1 MTPVAIR
8 NPRPRS
14 RHHPY
19 LLHRQPLRPRP
30 SYRPPRDPRLT
41 KPKGVATLWTH
52 VRRLL
57 WSWWPW
63 ALLAVYY
70 IDQRNWWAAFGI
82 GLWSGVC
89 SLSTPFEFPPQYG
102 LDHNLTVAD
111 PEFINTM
118 AGAAGVPFVGGNSVA
133 LLNNG
138 DEFYPAMLDAIASAE
153 RSITIEAYIYWAGE
167 IGLQFAHAL
176 ADAARRGV
184 RVKIVL
190 DAVGSS
196 SISTEILQILDKGG
210 CNVAWYNP
218 IRWNHL
224 RRINNR
230 THRKSLIIDGR
241 VGFTGGAGIADHWTG
256 NAQDD
261 KHWRDLQIRVE
272 GPAVRP
278 LQTGFAQN
286 WLECTGEL
294 VTGPYFYPTPIPAG
308 NLSLHT
314 IMSSPETGASTVR
327 VMYCL
332 AISAARH
339 TIDIANPYFVPDHV
353 SIDLFRDAVKRGVKV
368 RVMVAGHSN
377 DTLIT
382 RFNSVRLYGAVLEAG
397 VELYE
402 YNRTMMH
409 HKIMIVDGLWS
420 TVGTSNFDNR
430 SFSHNEENNVS
441 AVDEGLARSLTDT
454 FERDIAVCDRVTFE
468 SWRRRPLWHKATEAL
483 ASFVQDQV

>member
-1 MTPVAIR
+1 VTPVTYRA
-8 NPRPRS
+8 PRPRS
-14 RHHPY
+14 RPR
-19 LLHRQPLRPRP
+19 LLHRQQLRHRP
-30 SYRPPRDPRLT
+30 SYRPPADPRRT
-41 KPKGVATLWTH
+41 KPKGVATAWTH

-63 ALLAVYY
+63 AILSVYY

-82 GLWSGVC
+82 GLWAGVC
-89 SLSTPFEFPPQYG
+89 SLSTPAEFPPQYG
-102 LDHNLTVAD
+102 LDHNLTVGD
-111 PEFINTM
+111 PEFTNTM
-118 AGAAGVPFVGGNSVA
+118 AGAAGVPFLGGNSVA

-138 DEFYPAMLDAIASAE
+138 DRFYPAMLKAVAE
-153 RSITIEAYIYWAGE
+153 AEHSITIEAYIYWAGE
-167 IGLQFAHAL
+167 IGLQFATAL
-176 ADAARRGV
+176 AEAAQRGV
-184 RVKIVL
+184 RVKILL

-196 SISTEILQILDKGG
+196 SLSAEILQILEKGG
-210 CNVAWYNP
+210 CHVAWYNP
-218 IRWNHL
+218 IRWNRL

-241 VGFTGGAGIADHWTG
+241 IGFTGGAGIADHWTG
-256 NAQDD
+256 DAQDD

-272 GPAVRP
+272 GPSVGP

-286 WLECTGEL
+286 WLECTSEL
-294 VTGPYFYPTPIPAG
+294 VTGPYFYPAPVAAG
-308 NLSLHT
+308 NLSLQT
-314 IMSSPETGASTVR
+314 IMSSPETGASSVR
-327 VMYCL
+327 VIYCL
-332 AISAARH
+332 AISAART

-353 SIDLFRDAVKRGVKV
+353 SIDLFRDAVKRGVRV
-368 RVMVAGHSN
+368 RVMVAGVSN

-382 RFNSVRLYGAVLEAG
+382 RFNSVRLYGALLEAG

-441 AVDEGLARSLTDT
+441 AVDGGLARLLLDT
-454 FERDIAVCDRVTFE
+454 YERDLAVCDRVTLE
-468 SWRRRPLWHKATEAL
+468 EWRRRPLWHKAIEAL